1 MILRRGFMANQYTTG
16 NAAPKLD
23 YMKDEL
29 IAMYQSGMSV
39 RAISKEIGEYQQAI
53 ATTLDRY
60 IERKPKKTI
69 KVNPNYFESIDSED
83 KAYFLGFI
91 AADGALVDN
100 GQGVMVLTISI
111 KKDDRVILDKL
122 KECLESEHNIQ
133 ELPRNQV
140 RLSLANKKLA
150 SDLIS
155 HGIEQRKSL
164 TMGKMLH
171 HIPEEHRRHFIRGYF
186 DGDGSVFTCTT
197 GRPGSPRTTR
207 YIAIRGTKEFLEE
220 IQEYCGIKGHI
231 QFNTGTHQLR
241 CGAEADVTKFRDL
254 IYTDSTFC
262 LERKRERF
270 Y

>member
-1 MILRRGFMANQYTTG
+1 MANQYTAG

-29 IAMYQSGMSV
+29 IRMYQSGMSLY
-39 RAISKEIGEYQQAI
+39 AISKATGEYVQAI

-60 IERKPKKTI
+60 IERIPKKVI
-69 KVNPNYFESIDSED
+69 KINPDYFESIDCEE

-111 KKDDRVILDKL
+111 KEDDRIILEKL
-122 KECLESEHNIQ
+122 KECLGSEHNIQ
-133 ELPRNQV
+133 ILSRGQV
-140 RLSLANKKLA
+140 RLSLANKKLT
-150 SDLIS
+150 SDLMK

-207 YIAIRGTKEFLEE
+207 YIGIRGTKEFLEE
-220 IQEYCGIKGHI
+220 IQEYCGIKGTI

-241 CGAEADVTKFRDL
+241 CGAEADVTRFREL
-254 IYTDSTFC
+254 IYNDSTFC
-262 LERKRERF
+262 LERKREKF